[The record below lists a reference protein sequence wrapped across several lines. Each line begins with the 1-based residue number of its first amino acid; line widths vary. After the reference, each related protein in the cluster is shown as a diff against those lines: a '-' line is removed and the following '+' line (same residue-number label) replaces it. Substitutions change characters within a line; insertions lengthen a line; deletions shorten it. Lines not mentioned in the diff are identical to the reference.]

1 MAIVTSSTKTNSN
14 LMKNSNNLEPNLIFD
29 ILKVS
34 TDGAIASFDWIG
46 KGEEKN
52 ADQAAVTAIRK
63 SLNRLN
69 IDATI
74 VIGEGE
80 RDKAPMLYI
89 GEKVGIGSGPQLD
102 IALDPLEGTTICAHA
117 APGAISV
124 IAIAQKG
131 GFLHAPDVYME
142 KIAIGPNFP
151 PNIIDL
157 DHTPQINLQNL
168 AKAKKCHIND
178 LTVAVLKRDRHNEL
192 IAKIREA
199 GARIQLIS
207 DGDIAS
213 VISTTIFNS
222 NIDIYMG
229 TGGAPEGV
237 LAAAAL
243 RTMGGQMMSRLL
255 FNDEEDK
262 KRAYNMGITDLNY
275 KYTLEELA
283 KGEVIFAA
291 TGVTTGPILNGIMK
305 SHTHYTSNSMITCS
319 KDCSIYYITSTHKF

>member
-319 KDCSIYYITSTHKF
+319 KDYSIYYITSTHKF